1 MLRLS
6 FLFKIH
12 QLQRSVF
19 FMTQKIFDKN
29 EHIEKDRGTE
39 SELAYRNLCEFEKNY
54 CENISVDSKGSIV
67 YSIDPVKLAELENI
81 TEDDLKDLDFSTI
94 EFPSYEK
101 LFEEKYKGKFL
112 KSVAAIS
119 PKELE
124 KRLGRGTL
132 DQAKKNDVDLNMNYT
147 ESIKEVDL
155 DNDGLP
161 DRIDIDDSKNSVQTV
176 ADLNIVKNTTSKDTG
191 RDHVE
196 KKGKRKDDIEL

>member
-1 MLRLS
+1 MTE
-6 FLFKIH
+6 K
-12 QLQRSVF
+12 VF
-19 FMTQKIFDKN
+19 DRN
-29 EHIEKDRGTE
+29 EHIEKDKGTE

-54 CENISVDSKGSIV
+54 CEDISVDSKGSVV
-67 YSIDPVKLAELENI
+67 YSIDPVKLAELDNV

-132 DQAKKNDVDLNMNYT
+132 DQAKKKDSDLKLRYA

-155 DNDGLP
+155 DNDGVP

-176 ADLNIVKNTTSKDTG
+176 ADLNIVKNSTSKDTS
-191 RDHVE
+191 RDHE
-196 KKGKRKDDIEL
+196 RKGNRKDDMEL